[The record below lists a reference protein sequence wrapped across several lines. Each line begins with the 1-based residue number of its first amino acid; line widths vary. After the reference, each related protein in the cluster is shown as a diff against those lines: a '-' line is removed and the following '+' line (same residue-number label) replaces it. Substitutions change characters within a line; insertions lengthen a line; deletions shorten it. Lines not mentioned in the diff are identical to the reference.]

1 MREAMPRRR
10 SLAFAAPRT
19 PFLVRGL
26 PIDVRTPARAYPF
39 FGRVADTLYSEVLT
53 ANVDS

>member
-26 PIDVRTPARAYPF
+26 QINVRTPARAYPF
-39 FGRVADTLYSEVLT
+39 FGCVADTLYSEVLT